1 MKAKALR
8 DFYSIQLA
16 TNFKEGDTLTE
27 DPKLLG
33 EWIRNGIAS
42 EIKESK
48 PAAKRKTKEL
58 KDKKSTK

>member
-27 DPKLLG
+27 DSKLLG
-33 EWIRNGIAS
+33 EWIRNGIAV

-48 PAAKRKTKEL
+48 PATKRKTKEL
-58 KDKKSTK
+58 KGKKDNK

>member
-33 EWIRNGIAS
+33 EWIRNGIAC
-42 EIKESK
+42 EIKENK
-48 PAAKRKTKEL
+48 TVVKRSTKEL
-58 KDKKSTK
+58 KSKKSTK

>member
-8 DFYSIQLA
+8 DFYSIQLS
-16 TNFKEGDTLTE
+16 TNFKKGETLLV

-42 EIKESK
+42 EIKENK
-48 PAAKRKTKEL
+48 TAVKRSTKEL
-58 KDKKSTK
+58 KSKKSTK